1 MRRPCRVERLGKEPA
16 VHVNAGP
23 LRPAGKGAD
32 EVGQWQKGHEL
43 SVKKNFFECFPVSL
57 LLFDFLERC
66 F

>member
-16 VHVNAGP
+16 VRVNAGP

-32 EVGQWQKGHEL
+32 EVGQWEKGHEL

-57 LLFDFLERC
+57 
-66 F
+66 